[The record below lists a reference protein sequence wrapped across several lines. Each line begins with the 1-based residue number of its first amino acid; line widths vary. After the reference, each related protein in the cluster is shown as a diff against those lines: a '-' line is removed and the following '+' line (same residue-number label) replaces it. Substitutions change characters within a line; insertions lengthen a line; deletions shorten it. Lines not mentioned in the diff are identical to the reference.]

1 MSRVSA
7 LLSQPDA
14 AVAPTSPPARRSRR
28 PSWRDPRLAVGLL
41 LVAGSVVTGASLLGE
56 AEGTTEVLAVRTGV
70 AVGTPLD
77 AGDLVG
83 VSVRFTAA
91 ADAERYLDAAAGV
104 PEGAVLVRPVG
115 AGELLPRDAVGAAS
129 EVGLLEVPVPVSPER
144 MAAGVRSGAVVD
156 VWVAP
161 DDAGGAERLLESVPV
176 RSVSRPGAGGGL
188 RQVVVAVPQDQHQL
202 VARLV
207 SRLDPQ
213 QVLVALRRN

>member
-1 MSRVSA
+1 MSRVST

-14 AVAPTSPPARRSRR
+14 SVAPASPSARRSRR

-56 AEGTTEVLAVRTGV
+56 ADGTTEVLALRTGV
-70 AVGTPLD
+70 AVGTALD
-77 AGDLVG
+77 ADDLVE
-83 VSVRFTAA
+83 VPVRFTAA
-91 ADAERYLDAAAGV
+91 SDAERYLAASTGV
-104 PEGAVLVRPVG
+104 PEGAMLLRTVG
-115 AGELLPRDAVGAAS
+115 AGELLPRDAVGSAS
-129 EVGLLEVPVPVSPER
+129 EMGLLEVPVPVSPER
-144 MAAGVRSGAVVD
+144 IAAGVRSGAVVD

-161 DDAGGAERLLESVPV
+161 DDAGGAERLLEGVPV
-176 RSVSRPGAGGGL
+176 RSVSRPGAGVGL

-202 VARLV
+202 VARFV